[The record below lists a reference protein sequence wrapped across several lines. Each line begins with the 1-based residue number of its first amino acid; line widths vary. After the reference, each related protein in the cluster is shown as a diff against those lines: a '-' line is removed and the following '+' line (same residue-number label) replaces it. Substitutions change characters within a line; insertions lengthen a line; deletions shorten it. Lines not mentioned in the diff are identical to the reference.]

1 MPTLKL
7 NGKDVSFEPG
17 ETLLEVAWRNG
28 VPIPVFCYHP
38 HLPIKAACRMCLV
51 EVEHRG
57 RRGLLPSCAT
67 QAQEGMV
74 VETETPKV
82 QQARRDQLQFLL
94 LNHPLECPV
103 CDAGGE
109 CDLQNLTYRY
119 GPTTSLYEF
128 PKQEKERR
136 YAGPFFELYPN
147 RCITCYRC
155 VTFYQE
161 IAGSTDWGFEN
172 RGHEVL
178 VGPYRDAVL
187 ESEFSGNLIEIC
199 PLGAITGRDYRFRAR
214 PWEMTHRPGI
224 SPHDSLGANLMVYLR
239 LGGRDGRGHPV
250 AGGIRGEDHEILRCY
265 MLPNPDINDPWI
277 DDRSRF
283 VIDFLN
289 TRDRLLYPRVVGLG
303 EMTGEITYPE
313 ALDHL
318 ARRLRQ
324 IRETHGPESIGLI
337 ASGYGTNET
346 AALLAYLFRDV
357 LGTPHLDARPAW
369 PDRSTRDALYDLLG
383 VSASTGTQRQVEE
396 APFVLAYG
404 LEVSNG
410 FPLLGLRL
418 IRRRKKGLESWLL
431 TSRPNPYDNK
441 YFTRVESVDP
451 YRARGVLRNL
461 VALLEGQEAEEDPL
475 AQEVAKALQQHA
487 EQALV
492 IVDDLLP
499 EAEQR
504 LLLTAVALTGAQVL
518 YLRSDPNGQ
527 GFVDA
532 GVHPYLTAGQ
542 APALTPGW
550 SAFEMIRAAAEG
562 KIKAL
567 VVFNRDLLQEFPHRS
582 LVEQALKNLEFLAVL
597 DSYLTDTAVQAH
609 LILPLALPFEDG
621 GTYTT
626 ADGILQGTEPH
637 LSPLGAS
644 RRAHEVLLDL
654 LDRFGARPQEPLEV
668 WMRQRLPMYADHY
681 PPTPEE
687 VHHPYPTF
695 IPSIHHLATE
705 RRFPRVSYP
714 RVQPRLAPVE
724 EEDMAPLEDGF
735 YLVPSRHLYWTRYAL
750 RSELV
755 KPLVPSHQLE
765 LPTALLKT
773 LGLEGEKVLVRIHG
787 QEYLARHNPMLPDNV
802 ILVIWPP
809 LESKTYR
816 LIHDAAVSTLPAEAI
831 EVRVLK

>member
-7 NGKDVSFEPG
+7 NGKEVSFEPG
-17 ETLLEVAWRNG
+17 ETLLQVAWRHG

-82 QQARRDQLQFLL
+82 QQARHDQLQFLL
-94 LNHPLECPV
+94 LNHPLECPI

-109 CDLQNLTYRY
+109 CDLQNLTYRF
-119 GPTTSLYEF
+119 GPTTSPYEF
-128 PKQEKERR
+128 PKLEKERR
-136 YAGPFFELYPN
+136 SAGPFFELYPN

-161 IAGSTDWGFEN
+161 IAGSTDWGYEQ

-214 PWEMTHRPGI
+214 PWEMTRRPGI
-224 SPHDSLGANLMVYLR
+224 SPHDSLGANLMVYTR
-239 LGGRDGRGHPV
+239 PGGRTGRGHPT
-250 AGGIRGEDHEILRCY
+250 AGGMRGEDHEILRCY
-265 MLPNPDINDPWI
+265 MFPNPDINDPWI

-289 TRDRLLYPRVVGLG
+289 TRDRLLYPRVVGLQG
-303 EMTGEITYPE
+303 FTGEVTYQE
-313 ALDHL
+313 ALDAL
-318 ARRLRQ
+318 AQRLRE

-337 ASGYGTNET
+337 AAGHGTNET
-346 AALLAYLFRDV
+346 AALLAYFFREV

-369 PDRSTRDALYDLLG
+369 PDRHARDSLYDLLG
-383 VSASTGTQRQVEE
+383 VSASTGTQRDVDT
-396 APFVLAYG
+396 ASFVLAYG

-418 IRRRKKGLESWLL
+418 LRRRRQNRETWLL

-441 YFTRVESVDP
+441 YFSRVEAVDP
-451 YRARGVLRNL
+451 QEARQVLRHL
-461 VALLEGQEAEEDPL
+461 RAHLEGQPTPDGRARDLARTLERHGED
-475 AQEVAKALQQHA
+475 ALII
-487 EQALV
+487 L
-492 IVDDLLP
+492 DDLLP

-504 LLLTAVALTGAQVL
+504 LLLSAAALTGARVL

-542 APALTPGW
+542 EPALRPGL
-550 SAFEMIRAAAEG
+550 SAFDMIRAAAEG
-562 KIKAL
+562 KIQAL
-567 VVFNRDLLQEFPHRS
+567 VVFNRDPLQEFPHRP

-609 LILPLALPFEDG
+609 LLLPLALPFEEA

-626 ADGILQGTEPH
+626 TDGILQATDAH
-637 LSPLGAS
+637 LAPLGTA
-644 RRAHEVLLDL
+644 RPAREVLLDL
-654 LDRFGARPQEPLEV
+654 LSRFGTRLDDLES
-668 WMRQRLPMYADHY
+668 WMRKRIPLYAEHY
-681 PPTPEE
+681 PPRAEE
-687 VHHPYPTF
+687 THHTYPTF
-695 IPSIHHLATE
+695 IPSIHNLATE
-705 RRFPRVSYP
+705 RRFPRIAYP
-714 RVQPRLAPVE
+714 RVQPRLQPPPSDDLEPVE
-724 EEDMAPLEDGF
+724 EGF

-765 LPTALLKT
+765 LPTALLQR
-773 LGLEGEKVLVRIHG
+773 LGLEGEKVLVRVQG
-787 QEYLARHNPMLPDNV
+787 QEYLARHNPLLPDNV

-831 EVRVLK
+831 EARILK

>member
-7 NGKDVSFEPG
+7 NGKEVSFEPG
-17 ETLLEVAWRNG
+17 ETLLQVAWRNG
-28 VPIPVFCYHP
+28 VNIPVFCYHP
-38 HLPIKAACRMCLV
+38 HLPIQAACRMCLV

-94 LNHPLECPV
+94 LNHPLECPI

-109 CDLQNLTYRY
+109 CDLQNLTYRF
-119 GPTTSLYEF
+119 GPTTSPYEF
-128 PKQEKERR
+128 PKTEKERR

-155 VTFYQE
+155 VVFYQE
-161 IAGSTDWGFEN
+161 IAGGTDWGYEN
-172 RGHEVL
+172 RGHDVL

-214 PWEMTHRPGI
+214 PWEMTRRPGL
-224 SPHDSLGANLMVYLR
+224 SPHDSLGANLMVYTR
-239 LGGRDGRGHPV
+239 PGGRDGRGHPV
-250 AGGIRGEDHEILRCY
+250 AGGQRGEDHEIIRCY
-265 MLPNPDINDPWI
+265 TLPNPDINDPWI

-289 TRDRLLYPRVVGLG
+289 TRDRILYPRVVGLG
-303 EMTGEITYPE
+303 EMTGEVTYAE
-313 ALDHL
+313 ALRHL
-318 ARRLRQ
+318 AQRLQ
-324 IRETHGPESIGLI
+324 KIRETHGPESIGLI
-337 ASGYGTNET
+337 AAGHGTNET
-346 AALLAYLFRDV
+346 AALLAYFFREV
-357 LGTPHLDARPAW
+357 LGTPNLDSRPPW
-369 PDRSTRDALYDLLG
+369 PDRSAADAVYDLLG
-383 VSASTGTQRQVEE
+383 ASASTGTQRAIDT

-418 IRRRKKGLESWLL
+418 LRRKKNNLPSWLF

-441 YFTRVESVDP
+441 YFTRVESLNP
-451 YRARGVLRNL
+451 AR
-461 VALLEGQEAEEDPL
+461 
-475 AQEVAKALQQHA
+475 ALQILQETVRVLENGTAHNDLARDLA
-487 EQALV
+487 EALQTHGEKALV

-499 EAEQR
+499 DAEQR
-504 LLLTAVALTGAQVL
+504 LLLTAAVLTGARVL

-532 GVHPYLTAGQ
+532 GVHPSLAANQ
-542 APALTPGW
+542 VPALKTGL
-550 SAFEMIRAAAEG
+550 SAYEMLQAAAEG
-562 KIKAL
+562 RLKAL
-567 VVFNRDLLQEFPHRS
+567 VVFNRDLIQEFPNRP
-582 LVEQALKNLEFLAVL
+582 LVEKALKNLQFLAVL
-597 DSYLTDTAVQAH
+597 DSYLTDTAALAH
-609 LILPLALPFEDG
+609 VLLPLALPFEDG

-626 ADGILQGTEPH
+626 ADGLLQYTDPH

-654 LDRFGARPQEPLEV
+654 LDHFGARPQNLTE
-668 WMRQRLPMYADHY
+668 WMQQRLPLYRDLY
-681 PPTPEE
+681 PPRAET
-687 VHHPYPTF
+687 HRHAYPTY
-695 IPSIHHLATE
+695 IPSIHNLATE
-705 RRFPRVSYP
+705 RRFPRVQYP
-714 RVQPRLAPVE
+714 QTRPRLQPVSVE
-724 EEDMAPLEDGF
+724 LPEKPENGF

-765 LPTALLKT
+765 LPTALLKA
-773 LGLEGEKVLVRIHG
+773 LNLEGEKVLVRIQG
-787 QEYLARHNPMLPDNV
+787 QEFLARHNPMLADDV

-809 LESKTYR
+809 LESKTH
-816 LIHDAAVSTLPAEAI
+816 LLVHGTPVATLAPEAI